1 MPLPLFSKSQ
11 FKTQL
16 TVLFITSIAV
26 VSVYF
31 YFFSHDQ
38 HKRLYKEG
46 FARASEAIAK
56 YVELGLKYSIQED
69 FPQVSHDVIEWTKN
83 KKVNFICLIDDK
95 GEIDISYPEKVIYT
109 KSQLDDFCSSK
120 SFSDDFIVS
129 KSEIDTKIGHYSLYI
144 GFSTIEMRAAE
155 AQAINTLVMRITL
168 IILLGALLAYF
179 LSRRITLPLVR
190 LSRVARRVADG
201 DTSIRADENNG
212 GSETRELASS
222 FNRMVQTLME
232 SKEKFFSE
240 MTRLNE
246 SLDDQNRELN
256 ETNES
261 LKAIMLGTSGAIC
274 SKFFL
279 SVASNLSSITK
290 KRFCIITE
298 IDENDKGQSNILSF
312 WDGNAF
318 RPNFSYPVES
328 TPCKTV
334 ASGHPVF
341 YPTGIK
347 EYFPR
352 EGQLLH
358 RNMDSYFA
366 MPCFDSQNRPVGSII
381 IADCG
386 PMEKD
391 ERIEF
396 VLKIF
401 ASRVGAEIERGRIES
416 VRARSEERFR
426 LLTEQSSDM
435 IIEIEAGRI
444 IYANKAYREFSGYG
458 PNEEIVDADSFEG
471 VHPEDSAGFMNEIRL
486 SILENRSCSY
496 VFRFQRGPSQPI
508 RWVETHGNWYIN
520 SEGKMHSVF
529 VSRDVTD
536 WKIITDELNQ
546 ALGSIEKLKTEKSD
560 LLASL
565 DTDIDS
571 WFESFSHAG
580 NETFNTQDKAF
591 NDELKSRIR
600 KRIEELEERIALYR
614 RGNQQAGQKG

>member
-31 YFFSHDQ
+31 YFFSHEQ

-83 KKVNFICLIDDK
+83 KKVNFICLINDK
-95 GEIDISYPEKVIYT
+95 GEIDISYPERVIYT
-109 KSQLDDFCSSK
+109 QTQLDDFSSSK

-129 KSEIDTKIGHYSLYI
+129 KSEIDTKIGRYSLYI

-212 GSETRELASS
+212 GSETRELAAS

-232 SKEKFFSE
+232 SKEKFFNE
-240 MTRLNE
+240 MTRLNN
-246 SLDDQNRELN
+246 SLDEQNRELN

-279 SVASNLSSITK
+279 SVASNLSTITK
-290 KRFCIITE
+290 KRFCIVTE
-298 IDENDKGQSNILSF
+298 IDDRDSNKSNVLSF

-318 RPNFSYPVES
+318 RPTFSYQLEG
-328 TPCKTV
+328 TPCKSV
-334 ASGHPVF
+334 ATGHPVF
-341 YPTGIK
+341 YAAGIK

-358 RNMDSYFA
+358 HNMDSYFA
-366 MPCFDSQNRPVGSII
+366 MPCFDSHNNTVGSII
-381 IADCG
+381 VADCG

-396 VLKIF
+396 ALKIF
-401 ASRVGAEIERGRIES
+401 AARVGAEIERSRIES

-426 LLTEQSSDM
+426 LLTEKSSDM
-435 IIEIEAGRI
+435 IIEIEAGKI
-444 IYANKAYREFSGYG
+444 LYANKAYRDFSGFG
-458 PNEEIVDADSFEG
+458 PDDVIEETDSFLG
-471 VHPEDSAGFMNEIRL
+471 VHPEDAAGFMNEIRL
-486 SILENRSCSY
+486 SIVENRNCSY
-496 VFRFQRGPSQPI
+496 VFRFQRDPSQPI
-508 RWVETHGNWYIN
+508 RWVETHGNWFIN

-546 ALGSIEKLKTEKSD
+546 ALGSIEELKNEKSE
-560 LLASL
+560 LLSSV
-565 DTDIDS
+565 DSDIDS
-571 WFESFSHAG
+571 WFASFSQEG
-580 NETFNTQDKAF
+580 NETSIKKGPALNEELKTRIRRRI
-591 NDELKSRIR
+591 DEL
-600 KRIEELEERIALYR
+600 EQRIAQFR
-614 RGNQQAGQKG
+614 RGNK